1 MLALAIYLAI
11 TGRCTLVLCSP
22 KALLKP
28 VGAHSPYHVCRLN
41 TWRVLHFW
49 APWDQNNGRDSAWQA
64 TVPRAGCRQQ
74 TETCP
79 SEGRPEVFGKLLVIA
94 TGQIPH
100 RATQSAR
107 KHVQKADVTNNVW
120 LLAIF
125 DEIIQEKDDFFKN

>member
-11 TGRCTLVLCSP
+11 TGRCTPVLCSP

-49 APWDQNNGRDSAWQA
+49 APWDQNNGREVLGRLPSPGQGADSRQKH
-64 TVPRAGCRQQ
+64 VPVKGF
-74 TETCP
+74 
-79 SEGRPEVFGKLLVIA
+79 PEVFGKLLVIA